1 MARGNHVAL
10 RLRERP
16 GRRRAGWLRLRR
28 RDLAGREERRE
39 SERREREAQGY

>member
-1 MARGNHVAL
+1 MRERLGLEPGRRL
-10 RLRERP
+10 RLR
-16 GRRRAGWLRLRR
+16 L